1 MTIILQNSRQKH
13 CIPQCAV
20 ASIRKGKSDVIWDN
34 PQRFNLCSISKFITA
49 LLVLKAIQDGHAA
62 LNTPVKRILPIFSN
76 PAITLHQLLTHTSGI
91 KDNPYFDG
99 HLRASDERI
108 LSISAPF
115 EPGTFNYSDQGYM
128 ILQIILEKC
137 YHLGFE
143 EIASAS
149 LFEPLHLR
157 SMAYINHPDDLNDK
171 EYIRGTHPDLSLV
184 DQDLTIYPFPAASG
198 LWCTLADFTLFIQAL
213 LKGWHNE
220 GSFPIQASF
229 LRQLVE
235 STGLSAIGR
244 GCFKETT
251 PRGLEISSLGW
262 GEGFQSMLAFYPET
276 QDALIIFTNHN
287 SGKHQRDGFCG
298 DVYHDWVKSLKA

>member
-229 LRQLVE
+229 LRQL
-235 STGLSAIGR
+235 
-244 GCFKETT
+244 
-251 PRGLEISSLGW
+251 
-262 GEGFQSMLAFYPET
+262 GFQPSAEGVLRKPPREVWKYPVSAGVKASNPCLPSIQRPRMRLSSSPITTQASINGMAFAVT
-276 QDALIIFTNHN
+276 FIMT
-287 SGKHQRDGFCG
+287 G
-298 DVYHDWVKSLKA
+298 